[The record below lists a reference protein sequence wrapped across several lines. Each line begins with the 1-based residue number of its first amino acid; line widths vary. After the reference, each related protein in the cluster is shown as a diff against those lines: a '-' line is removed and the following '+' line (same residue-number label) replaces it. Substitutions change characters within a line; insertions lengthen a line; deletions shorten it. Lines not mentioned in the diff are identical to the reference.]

1 MKMRRIKLCIAYDG
15 TAYHGWQQQNGRASI
30 EGSLNKALAQLLP
43 QEKPLITGASRTDA
57 GVHAL
62 CNVGTFDTASR
73 IPAANFPQALNHYLP
88 EDIRVMAAEEV
99 PERFHPRFTAHRKC
113 YEYHIDPGRVPNPLR
128 LRYCYNYSFPLDLGE
143 MQRAADFL
151 TGVHDFRSFVNPDSQ
166 VFQHGGDAVREIYG
180 IQVAER
186 NGEIVISV
194 SGNGFLYHMIR
205 ILAGTLLLVGRGK
218 LAADAIPGILA
229 ARDRRAAGPT
239 APAKGLCLCALDYD
253 SAAEDAEDGEG
264 DASISVSQTTAQDAG
279 EEGTEYEG

>member
-1 MKMRRIKLCIAYDG
+1 
-15 TAYHGWQQQNGRASI
+15 
-30 EGSLNKALAQLLP
+30 
-43 QEKPLITGASRTDA
+43 
-57 GVHAL
+57 
-62 CNVGTFDTASR
+62 
-73 IPAANFPQALNHYLP
+73 
-88 EDIRVMAAEEV
+88 
-99 PERFHPRFTAHRKC
+99 
-113 YEYHIDPGRVPNPLR
+113 
-128 LRYCYNYSFPLDLGE
+128 

-253 SAAEDAEDGEG
+253 SVVAEDEKTEEA
-264 DASISVSQTTAQDAG
+264 QAQDAG
-279 EEGTEYEG
+279 EEGKEYEGQEKNSGYPV